1 MTREIG
7 YKCNIFITIQ
17 VIEKGITYLLY
28 FTQINSGILYVTN
41 LNGFKP
47 IKIIRSILFVSNSV
61 EMIFNLIIRI
71 AAINARIKQGKWHWL
86 IFYDVLCLLFF
97 SFLNAGKECFDTIL
111 FQVLMHM
118 YKHKGRVCARSYS
131 IFCRMY
137 LQMFTDMTRCP
148 SMIWSM
154 QFEMIRYVDFFH

>member
-47 IKIIRSILFVSNSV
+47 IKIHFEIPNSV
-61 EMIFNLIIRI
+61 EMIFNLSIRI

>member
-47 IKIIRSILFVSNSV
+47 IKIHFEIPNTV
-61 EMIFNLIIRI
+61 EMIFNLSIRI
-71 AAINARIKQGKWHWL
+71 AAINARIKQGKWH
-86 IFYDVLCLLFF
+86 
-97 SFLNAGKECFDTIL
+97 
-111 FQVLMHM
+111 
-118 YKHKGRVCARSYS
+118 
-131 IFCRMY
+131 
-137 LQMFTDMTRCP
+137 
-148 SMIWSM
+148 
-154 QFEMIRYVDFFH
+154 